1 VTATPPVQRSVAIA
15 GASAISRY
23 GATWRGLARALSD
36 GGSFPGV
43 PAETPLANPKARN
56 ARKMMSRGAY
66 LAAAALAELM
76 REVGWSAAQREGAG
90 YYLGVGA
97 SGGSLDDVTALLD
110 ASIVDNHGTREFS
123 TVAFGEHGLAACNPL
138 LAFQLMNNFTLA
150 HGAIFE
156 GLGGPNGAL
165 FSRGSGTTA
174 ALIEAVHAIASGD
187 CERAIAGGA
196 DSATHPVTAAELA
209 REGFTAHGL
218 EVAEGA
224 GLLALVEVAQLR
236 PSTARLGGN
245 DAANLGSV
253 EAAHRSSP
261 DVIQLGSVDAAPS
274 ASLGVEVHAQPILV
288 TGCAIAC
295 GRGRDL
301 GATIADAIARAT
313 EAAAAVAELDV
324 VVIAGWG
331 PPAVDASRTWAR
343 THAPRARI
351 VDVAAL
357 GATLAAGPA
366 LGWIAALDLLA
377 ASAARRVLVID
388 AGVDGDAGAALF
400 ERGGAA

>member
-1 VTATPPVQRSVAIA
+1 MTATPPVQRSVAIA

-43 PAETPLANPKARN
+43 PAEAPLANPKARN

-76 REVGWSAAQREGAG
+76 RDLGWSAEHREGAG

-110 ASIVDNHGTREFS
+110 ASIVEGSHGTREFS

-187 CERAIAGGA
+187 CDRAIAGGA
-196 DSATHPVTAAELA
+196 DSATHPVTTAELA
-209 REGFTAHGL
+209 REGVTPHGL
-218 EVAEGA
+218 EVSEGA
-224 GLLALVEVAQLR
+224 GLLALVDAAQL
-236 PSTARLGGN
+236 
-245 DAANLGSV
+245 D
-253 EAAHRSSP
+253 
-261 DVIQLGSVDAAPS
+261 
-274 ASLGVEVHAQPILV
+274 SLGADRGAARGILV
-288 TGCAIAC
+288 RGCAIAS
-295 GRGRDL
+295 GRDRPL
-301 GATIADAIARAT
+301 AVAIADAVERALAT
-313 EAAAAVAELDV
+313 VSSEPVTAVVVAAWGPAAADAVT
-324 VVIAGWG
+324 
-331 PPAVDASRTWAR
+331 SWAR
-343 THAPRARI
+343 PRFPDARI
-351 VDVAAL
+351 IDSAAL
-357 GATLAAGPA
+357 GLTLAAGPA
-366 LGWIAALDLLA
+366 LGWIAALDVVSA
-377 ASAARRVLVID
+377 TPVGDASLVLVID
-388 AGVDGDAGAALF
+388 AGVDGDAGAVLF
-400 ERGGAA
+400 AGGRA